1 MTYRNLIQHKIQHSF
16 SGLFDTLSIERKLTD
31 AQMECMQFG
40 ICDYAPRQVK
50 EVPFF
55 HYSFE
60 FISKEGQLAPPH
72 PVRRSTKPISK
83 IIIFGIEMIFSF

>member
-1 MTYRNLIQHKIQHSF
+1 MTYRNQIKNKIQYAF
-16 SGLFDTLSIERKLTD
+16 GGLFDNLSIERKLTD

-40 ICDYAPRQVK
+40 ICEYAPRQVE

-60 FISKEGQLAPPH
+60 LIL
-72 PVRRSTKPISK
+72 I
-83 IIIFGIEMIFSF
+83 